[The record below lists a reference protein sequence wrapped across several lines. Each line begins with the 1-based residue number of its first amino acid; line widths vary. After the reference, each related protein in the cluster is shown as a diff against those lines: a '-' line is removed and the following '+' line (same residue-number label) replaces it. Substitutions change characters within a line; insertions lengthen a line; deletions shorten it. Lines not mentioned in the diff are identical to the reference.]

1 MSKGNH
7 NDHILNGKL
16 FPQKGTL
23 GGSISL
29 AGLMEMF
36 NADHK
41 QVLMTVMT
49 TKSIKNYLSSS
60 VAQAL

>member
-36 NADHK
+36 NADYK
-41 QVLMTVMT
+41 QVLMTERDDN
-49 TKSIKNYLSSS
+49 KKIH
-60 VAQAL
+60 